1 MEITETFYFQ
11 LFILT
16 LPASYNWGGGEG
28 KEDTRRKLS
37 YAKFIFYVVV
47 VFESTFWILYTEY
60 RRRVTY
66 AKRTFEKTGST
77 MKTTT
82 KKKWDKKRS
91 RKKKKETAEFRWLR
105 FNSKRNIVSCP
116 SFYVS
121 DPKVTTIYGFFLLS
135 FNNEIW
141 HFFLLPTYNLCKI
154 FLGSMVNTFFCRPF
168 AIVLVHIR
176 AFSFTNF
183 WLHIAPMMKKT

>member
-1 MEITETFYFQ
+1 MLNVLLKRQ
-11 LFILT
+11 GVL
-16 LPASYNWGGGEG
+16 W
-28 KEDTRRKLS
+28 KRRRK
-37 YAKFIFYVVV
+37 KNGIRKEV
-47 VFESTFWILYTEY
+47 E
-60 RRRVTY
+60 
-66 AKRTFEKTGST
+66 
-77 MKTTT
+77 
-82 KKKWDKKRS
+82 
-91 RKKKKETAEFRWLR
+91 KKKKETAEFRWLR

-116 SFYVS
+116 PFYVS

-183 WLHIAPMMKKT
+183 WLHIAPMIKKT